1 MPGTKHA
8 DPSALGLFGL
18 AVVTLV
24 ASSQKLGLTTGLSY
38 LIPWVIFLGAVA
50 QIVAGLLDYKK
61 LNIFGATA
69 FLAYG
74 LFWLA
79 MAGSWLINLGVFGE
93 ALQSGVDTRQMGFAF
108 IAYLVLSLFLTL
120 GAVEAN
126 KVLLL
131 DFIFI
136 DLLFLGLTI
145 STFIPEGQTHHAFH
159 MLAAFSEL
167 IIACISLYGAGANVL
182 NNHFG
187 YGFLPVGK
195 PSGIFVKKP

>member
-38 LIPWVIFLGAVA
+38 LIPWVIFLGAIA

-93 ALQSGVDTRQMGFAF
+93 ALQRMENTLLRDFLR
-108 IAYLVLSLFLTL
+108 IA
-120 GAVEAN
+120 GRR
-126 KVLLL
+126 
-131 DFIFI
+131 
-136 DLLFLGLTI
+136 
-145 STFIPEGQTHHAFH
+145 
-159 MLAAFSEL
+159 
-167 IIACISLYGAGANVL
+167 
-182 NNHFG
+182 
-187 YGFLPVGK
+187 
-195 PSGIFVKKP
+195 